1 VLDAVA
7 AHSQPVTLAEL
18 VRRTG
23 IPKSTVRRI
32 ATDLVAQRMLERC
45 DDGRY
50 RFAVAGPTLLAQ
62 GR

>member
-50 RFAVAGPTLLAQ
+50 RLAVAGPTLLAQ